1 MAKRKNLDEQINE
14 ALNDWDCKQQ
24 IAFLRDIIPLFELY
38 DVEDED
44 DWVEKEVGGGEENVR
59 NVRLIRTVYLI
70 SRIAEFHT
78 GKLVSFKCKYP
89 MLFKKMHEMVEKLKE
104 DHSEDSLGMIDNKV

>member
-1 MAKRKNLDEQINE
+1 MAKKKDINE
-14 ALNDWDCKQQ
+14 TINDALNDWDCDQQ

-44 DWVEKEVGGGEENVR
+44 DWVKNQVGEENER

-89 MLFKKMHEMVEKLKE
+89 GLYKKMQAIMDSMKTNP
-104 DHSEDSLGMIDNKV
+104 SECSE